1 MISEA
6 TGTLTQQITTAFVR
20 NHNLF
25 RSALNN
31 PHLKSWVTFKALDKT
46 EIFIE
51 SRQKK
56 HAWLR
61 RWLALLESK
70 LLTYHEALP
79 YC

>member
-1 MISEA
+1 M
-6 TGTLTQQITTAFVR
+6 TAFVR

-25 RSALNN
+25 RSTLNN

-46 EIFIE
+46 EIFIK

-56 HAWLR
+56 HAGLK

-70 LLTYHEALP
+70 LLTYHEALL